1 MPKYAYKCI
10 NCENVF
16 EIVHS
21 IKIKLKKC
29 EKCNTDDSLQRLP
42 SSFIHGKTNST
53 LKDDKTGNVVKSKI
67 EEFKK
72 DLNKMKKEAKKQE
85 YKPDDN
91 N

>member
-1 MPKYAYKCI
+1 MPKYAYRCMK
-10 NCENVF
+10 CENVF
-16 EIVHS
+16 EVVHS

-42 SSFIHGKTNST
+42 SNFIHGKSPSVSKNNEAGS
-53 LKDDKTGNVVKSKI
+53 VVKSKI

-85 YKPDDN
+85 YKPDND
-91 N
+91 